1 MFSFFK
7 SKQSTSAAEARAAA
21 QSAMAVRGHFNADR
35 LPASREELGLP
46 ASGGGLFLGFVPP
59 YANFQSVADGLNR
72 VTSAGTTT
80 TFAALSSTGALCS
93 GGTSTYCGAE
103 SNDREGSFLW
113 LSDEIVDQ
121 CEIHSIDLRLGQGAT
136 VGERVSK
143 IAQELKGVIRRS
155 RSTPMTPLR

>member
-72 VTSAGTTT
+72 VASSGSTTK
-80 TFAALSSTGALCS
+80 FAALSSTGALCS

-121 CEIHSIDLRLGQGAT
+121 CEIHSIDLRLG
-136 VGERVSK
+136 
-143 IAQELKGVIRRS
+143 
-155 RSTPMTPLR
+155 